1 MSRRIGAAPALAS
14 RGRARQFESM
24 HAATR
29 LIHLAICLALL
40 WQGAVGALA
49 VGRIAGFDATI
60 GGVACAP
67 GGGDP
72 RAGDRQSII
81 ERALC
86 DVACAAAVAA
96 NAPAPAGVAAS
107 HHYVTARYDAPA
119 LADCDLPRG
128 AAPPQARAP
137 PLFS

>member
-1 MSRRIGAAPALAS
+1 
-14 RGRARQFESM
+14 M

-29 LIHLAICLALL
+29 LIHLFVCLVLL
-40 WQGAVGALA
+40 WQGAAGALA
-49 VGRIAGFDATI
+49 AGRMAALDATI

-72 RAGDRQSII
+72 RAGDPQAVI

-86 DVACAAAVAA
+86 DLACAAAVASD
-96 NAPAPAGVAAS
+96 APAPASVGSPHVYA
-107 HHYVTARYDAPA
+107 TARYDAPG
-119 LADCDLPRG
+119 LTDCDSPRG

-137 PLFS
+137 PVLS